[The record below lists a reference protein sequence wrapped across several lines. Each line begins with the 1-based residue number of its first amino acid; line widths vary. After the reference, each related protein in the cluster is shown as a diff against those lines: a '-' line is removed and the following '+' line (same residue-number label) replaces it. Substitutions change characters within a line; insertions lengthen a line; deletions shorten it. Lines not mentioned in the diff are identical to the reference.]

1 MTCLLLTLF
10 IVLLALL
17 EVVLLVAAIIL
28 LILAILLILI
38 ALPPLIDKLAV
49 TISIAKLRLI
59 YRIKRIN
66 ISIRSSI
73 IINFF

>member
-1 MTCLLLTLF
+1 MA
-10 IVLLALL
+10 LLALL
-17 EVVLLVAAIIL
+17 EVVLLVAAIVL
-28 LILAILLILI
+28 LTLAVLLILI
-38 ALPPLIDKLAV
+38 ALPPLIDELAV

-73 IINFF
+73 IIIFFNKSKV